1 MGADAYLTKPFE
13 AEVLIAQIDS
23 LLVNRRHLRELFSKE
38 GRGEGDAAAG
48 AESQEISTPDR
59 QFMDHLRT
67 AINKNMGNAKLKMDD
82 IGAELGIS
90 RVQLYRKVKALT
102 GLSPVELLR
111 QFRLQ
116 RAYKLLQSTDKTV
129 AEVCYEVGFSTPGYF
144 SSCFKRQYGKYPTG
158 LKRQEK

>member
-1 MGADAYLTKPFE
+1 
-13 AEVLIAQIDS
+13 
-23 LLVNRRHLRELFSKE
+23 
-38 GRGEGDAAAG
+38 
-48 AESQEISTPDR
+48 
-59 QFMDHLRT
+59 MDHLRT

-144 SSCFKRQYGKYPTG
+144 SSCFKRQYGKYPTE
-158 LKRQEK
+158 LKREEK